1 MLFVSLQRTVDLL
14 LFSMPELA
22 EVEHSRRQWD
32 PALGQPVLEVLIARP
47 DIRVFRNTDTDALR
61 KHLIGQRLLD
71 SEAKGKQMLFRFSGN
86 LWLGIHLGMSG
97 ELRRED
103 GPEDAPRKHDH
114 LVLRLAGRSLVFE
127 DKRHFGRVRLHQS
140 SEPPVWWTELPPG
153 VLSEEFTHEKTAKFF
168 DRRQRTPIKGV
179 LLMQEHFL
187 GVGNWMADEIL
198 WRAQVHPATPAGALG
213 EAAGRRLW
221 EQTRWVSGTAIRIIS
236 DDWTYPPDWLFAH
249 RWEAGGECPR
259 CQTALDRATIG
270 GRTTCWC
277 PQCQPATGIK
287 APKGKVPVKKAAGK
301 KGVPK
306 TAKTALIKAPAK
318 AVAKRRKTVGSAV
331 SS

>member
-1 MLFVSLQRTVDLL
+1 
-14 LFSMPELA
+14 MPELA

-32 PALGQPVLEVLIARP
+32 SGIGQPVLAVLIARP
-47 DIRVFRNTDTDALR
+47 EIRVFRETDTDALR
-61 KHLIGQRLLD
+61 QSLVGQRLLD
-71 SEAKGKQMLFRFSGN
+71 SEAKGKQMLFHFSGDQ
-86 LWLGIHLGMSG
+86 WLGVHLGMSG

-103 GPEDAPRKHDH
+103 GPEDTPRKHDH
-114 LVLRLAGRSLVFE
+114 LILRLARTALVFE
-127 DKRHFGRVRLHQS
+127 DKRHFGRVRLHQGT
-140 SEPPVWWTELPPG
+140 EPPAWWTKLPSA
-153 VLSEEFTHEKTAKFF
+153 VLSEEFTYEKTAKFLA
-168 DRRQRTPIKGV
+168 RRQRTPTKGV

-198 WRAQVHPATPAGALG
+198 WRAGIHPATPAGALG
-213 EAAGRRLW
+213 EEASQRLW

-259 CQTALDRATIG
+259 CHAKLERATIG

-277 PQCQPATGIK
+277 PQCQPATASVSTKTI
-287 APKGKVPVKKAAGK
+287 GKVPARKAVGK
-301 KGVPK
+301 KGVPATK
-306 TAKTALIKAPAK
+306 RLAPAK
-318 AVAKRRKTVGSAV
+318 GTKPAKVGKKPAPKRKPARPAV